1 MGGDYKGK
9 KLLCLSVCL
18 WSLEFRI
25 LFKSNSF
32 NLMFMSGSLI
42 SAEYKK
48 GVWCDF
54 HAVYIRIVLEF
65 FLFKP

>member
-1 MGGDYKGK
+1 
-9 KLLCLSVCL
+9 
-18 WSLEFRI
+18 
-25 LFKSNSF
+25 
-32 NLMFMSGSLI
+32 MFMSGSLI
-42 SAEYKK
+42 TAEYKK